1 MRRKKNP
8 QGSLELF
15 LDVVCNTFGGILFI
29 AILVAVLTR
38 MIKHGE
44 TEKPIVDTVPSDIV
58 LASQNRLEQLLAEQ
72 EQLQK
77 MNAVFYDSA
86 SDKSELLQ
94 EIFDLEKQ
102 RGELLKQKTQQTATV
117 VDNVKTIADAEN
129 LWNQTLRE
137 LEELRKQ
144 YQTQQ
149 RIFFETAVK
158 DKIQEIR
165 LPRMKDSYKRKVAL
179 IVQGDK
185 LFFWHKTLP
194 NGISG
199 GLNEEQFTAFDN
211 GSSIE
216 TYPKPWT
223 GFDYAKPSDARTL
236 ASLKKF
242 NSSQVAFDVVLF
254 QDSYD
259 SFHLLRKIF
268 VQNNFEYSLFLGSRG
283 NRISDRGGT
292 SKPVQ

>member
-44 TEKPIVDTVPSDIV
+44 IDKPIADTVPSDVV
-58 LASQNRLEQLLAEQ
+58 LASQNRLEELLAEQ

-77 MNAVFYDSA
+77 MNVAFYDSA
-86 SDKSELLQ
+86 PDKSELLRQ
-94 EIFDLEKQ
+94 IFDLEKQ
-102 RGELLKQKTQQTATV
+102 RGELLKQKTLQTATIIE
-117 VDNVKTIADAEN
+117 NVKTIADAEN

-137 LEELRKQ
+137 LEQIREQ

-149 RIFFETAVK
+149 RIFFDTAVK
-158 DKIQEIR
+158 DKIQEIQ
-165 LPRMKDSYKRKVAL
+165 LPRMKASYKRKVAL

-194 NGISG
+194 NGSSA
-199 GLNEEQFTAFDN
+199 GLNDEQFTAFDN

-223 GFDYAKPSDARTL
+223 GFDYTKQSDAQTL
-236 ASLKKF
+236 ASLRKF
-242 NSSQVAFDVVLF
+242 DSSHVAFDVIMF

-259 SFHLLRKIF
+259 SFHLLRKIL
-268 VQNNFEYSLFLGSRG
+268 VQNHFEYTLFLGPRG
-283 NRISDRGGT
+283 YQVADRGGT